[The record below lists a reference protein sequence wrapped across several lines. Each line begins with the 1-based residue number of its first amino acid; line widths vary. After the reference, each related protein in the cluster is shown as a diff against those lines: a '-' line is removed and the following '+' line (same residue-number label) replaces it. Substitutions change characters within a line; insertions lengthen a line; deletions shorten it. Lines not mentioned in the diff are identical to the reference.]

1 MFPVS
6 DVIPSRRTPAVTIT
20 LILLTAAVAAAGLT
34 PGGAGL
40 AIDPSR
46 DAAHTFGWTEALS
59 SLFAHFGWMP
69 AAASMLCLWIF
80 GDNIEG
86 TMGRAPFLT
95 FYLATSM
102 LGVAAHVAASPGAAW
117 PVPTGSAPIA
127 ALMAA
132 YFVMFPRPRV
142 LMVVVLA
149 LRLDVIEI
157 PAVVIAG
164 LWVLIHVLA
173 GMAAIGQG
181 LTSGAAF
188 GPALAGAAAGAL
200 VGLALR
206 RQLRWE

>member
-6 DVIPSRRTPAVTIT
+6 DVIPSRRTPAVTIA
-20 LILLTAAVAAAGLT
+20 LILLTAAVAAAGLP

-40 AIDPSR
+40 TVDPSR
-46 DAAHTFGWTEALS
+46 DAALTFGWTDALG

-86 TMGRAPFLT
+86 TMGRAAFLM
-95 FYLATSM
+95 FYLATGM
-102 LGVAAHVAASPGAAW
+102 LGVAAHIAASPGAVW
-117 PVPTGSAPIA
+117 PVPAGSAPIA

-132 YFVMFPRPRV
+132 YFVLFPRARV
-142 LMVVVLA
+142 LMAVFLA
-149 LRLDVIEI
+149 LRLDVVEI
-157 PAVVIAG
+157 PAVAVTG
-164 LWVLIHVLA
+164 LWIVIHFLA
-173 GMAAIGQG
+173 ATGAIGQG

-188 GPALAGAAAGAL
+188 GPSLAGAAAGAL

-206 RQLRWE
+206 RQIRWP